1 MVGKL
6 IYLYKKNKEVIN
18 YLIFGILT
26 TLINLITYFLLT
38 NTFLD
43 VNKVLE
49 LQCANVISWVVA
61 VVFAYFTNRKYVF
74 ESSNTNKFKE
84 IVNFFAARIVT
95 LVMDMGIMYFGVNL
109 LNLNDGICKIVSQV
123 VVIVSNYIFSKL
135 FVFRKK
141 VSD

>member
-6 IYLYKKNKEVIN
+6 ICLYKKNKEVIN

>member
-6 IYLYKKNKEVIN
+6 ICLYKKNKEVIN

-43 VNKVLE
+43 VNKELE